1 MNKYNESIRVAQLL
15 AKLTLDVIT
24 DAEREELSFLI
35 GKTGID
41 PAKIVKDFSYLEV
54 DEREVERGRK
64 ILSSIETTKQS
75 SGTGGSNFR
84 IFGFKRGVIRYA
96 AIFTLLCALSLTAYY
111 LVHQRMAEIPQIPLI
126 AEATILEYPTGK
138 QVVLADQTDI
148 SEIIKK
154 SDIAHTSDELKVPEM
169 LKVKVL
175 SGSTH
180 TVILEDKTK
189 VVLYPGSE
197 LTFPSFFD
205 GGQRSVS
212 LVGEGFF
219 EVTRD
224 SARRFTV
231 RAGEASVA
239 VLGTSFNVRAY
250 DNEPTVETSLV
261 SGKVSVNSIEIE
273 PDQMAVLHKGAGE
286 IKIEEIDGSVYT
298 DRALGLFVFEN
309 RRLDEIM
316 REFGLW
322 YGLEYEFADDA
333 LKTKRFRFRLPRSDN
348 FYYLMQ
354 LMEETGE
361 LEFDIKGNKI
371 KVLPTR

>member
-1 MNKYNESIRVAQLL
+1 MNKYNESVRVARLL

-54 DEREVERGRK
+54 DECELERGRRL
-64 ILSSIETTKQS
+64 LSSIEATKQS
-75 SGTGGSNFR
+75 PGTGGSIYR
-84 IFGFKRGVIRYA
+84 IFGFKGRVIRYA
-96 AIFTLLCALSLTAYY
+96 AIFTLLCTLSVTAYY
-111 LVHQRMAEIPQIPLI
+111 LVKQRVAEIPQIPLI
-126 AEATILEYPTGK
+126 AEATILEYPTGE

-154 SDIAHTSDELKVPEM
+154 SDIAHTPEELMVPEM

-197 LTFPSFFD
+197 LTFPSFFV

-212 LVGEGFF
+212 LMGEGFF

-261 SGKVSVNSIEIE
+261 SGKVSVNSTEIL
-273 PDQMAVLHKGAGE
+273 PNQMAVLYKGAGE

-333 LKTKRFRFRLPRSDN
+333 LKAKRFRFRLPRSDN

-371 KVLPTR
+371 KVLPNR